1 MQTNLFDLH
10 CRGRGCLTDMAEGTA
25 LRIVLPGQEL
35 FVKTA
40 GAAANCSICVNSCKL
55 MYYSVVS

>member
-40 GAAANCSICVNSCKL
+40 GAAANCWVCANNCK
-55 MYYSVVS
+55 

>member
-1 MQTNLFDLH
+1 MPA
-10 CRGRGCLTDMAEGTA
+10 CRDGMAEGTA

-40 GAAANCSICVNSCKL
+40 GADANCSIYVNGCKL